1 MYESKSP
8 SLDSQ
13 QNAEPF
19 MTKENF
25 IDISDSEEA
34 EDRNSSKIFS
44 TKSFDKNMNDFSNN
58 KMDENQERKENKN
71 GKAQKEKKTFW
82 EYFGINALYN

>member
-13 QNAEPF
+13 QNVEPF

-44 TKSFDKNMNDFSNN
+44 TKSFDKNVNDFSNN

-71 GKAQKEKKTFW
+71 GKA
-82 EYFGINALYN
+82 

>member
-34 EDRNSSKIFS
+34 EDRNSSKVLFS

-71 GKAQKEKKTFW
+71 GKA
-82 EYFGINALYN
+82 

>member
-13 QNAEPF
+13 QNVEPF

-34 EDRNSSKIFS
+34 EDRNSSKVLFS

-71 GKAQKEKKTFW
+71 GKA
-82 EYFGINALYN
+82 

>member
-13 QNAEPF
+13 QNTEPF

-34 EDRNSSKIFS
+34 EDRNSSKIFL

-71 GKAQKEKKTFW
+71 GKA
-82 EYFGINALYN
+82 

>member
-34 EDRNSSKIFS
+34 EDRNSSKIFL

-71 GKAQKEKKTFW
+71 GKAQKEKKPFW

>member
-13 QNAEPF
+13 QNVEPF

-34 EDRNSSKIFS
+34 EDRNSSKVLFS

-58 KMDENQERKENKN
+58 QMDENKERKENKN
-71 GKAQKEKKTFW
+71 GKA
-82 EYFGINALYN
+82 

>member
-34 EDRNSSKIFS
+34 EDRNSSKIFL
-44 TKSFDKNMNDFSNN
+44 TKSFDKNVNDFSNN
-58 KMDENQERKENKN
+58 KMDEKQERKENKN
-71 GKAQKEKKTFW
+71 GKA
-82 EYFGINALYN
+82 

>member
-13 QNAEPF
+13 QNVEPF

-34 EDRNSSKIFS
+34 EDRNSSKIFL

-58 KMDENQERKENKN
+58 QMDENKERKENIN
-71 GKAQKEKKTFW
+71 GKA
-82 EYFGINALYN
+82 